1 MYLREWRIKRP
12 ERRGPGTGKGSA
24 SSLRAGGPLRGYAL
38 VPFPV
43 AAVDVNSMVATGRR
57 HRRFN
62 TIRGEASRLTLKLDA
77 VPPSVGDSA
86 ETLFNTVLEM
96 QGVPPRTRGA
106 GTQRLPLV
114 PQGFAL
120 LHSLPG
126 GHAQVLHRDISPVEL
141 NRRAALGQR
150 LDMSVVVALEDD
162 VRLHVLPGSHVL
174 SHADWHAAGQGE
186 APVQVHIPRGQALL
200 FLSSLVHGGAAYR
213 TPNTRLHFCIPLG
226 LSLGNPTIL
235 EAQGQEGLAA
245 ASFDGTHSAR
255 RKKIALRRK
264 MGVCPRKHQVRG
276 QNPASTWHSPWLWSH
291 IRRQE
296 KKQGGCPCPKYR
308 AGGVRHCSCRTEQR
322 KLAPSKL

>member
-186 APVQVHIPRGQALL
+186 SPVQVHIPRGQALL

-213 TPNTRLHFCIPLG
+213 TPNTRLHFCISLG
-226 LSLGNPTIL
+226 LSLGSPTIL

-255 RKKIALRRK
+255 RKKFARRRRV
-264 MGVCPRKHQVRG
+264 GVCPRTHQVRG
-276 QNPASTWHSPWLWSH
+276 RNPASTWHSPRLWSH

-308 AGGVRHCSCRTEQR
+308 AGDVRH
-322 KLAPSKL
+322 APAGAKEVGPQQV